1 MPHAPSDTRFDPI
14 LQQGYAA
21 ARAQTGPQT
30 AIVVLHMGDQHC
42 GMVVGSGAQPEHLN
56 LLPLGTQ
63 RTAREQF
70 KTTPPTPL
78 AMENAIQLVED
89 VVTPLRAVI
98 PREAL
103 LFGTNATVR
112 EIARISG
119 VAPGAPLS
127 LEAVERSFNRLAA
140 VVEGSPAAHQGL
152 PTSNAFA
159 AALLILREFMHHL
172 QFAQI
177 VVLHGQ

>member
-1 MPHAPSDTRFDPI
+1 MPHVPSDTRFEPI

-21 ARAQTGPQT
+21 ARAQAGPQA

-42 GMVVGSGAQPEHLN
+42 GMAVGSGAQPEHLK

-70 KTTPPTPL
+70 KATPPTPL

-89 VVTPLRAVI
+89 VVMPLRALI

-103 LFGTNATVR
+103 LFGTDAAVR
-112 EIARISG
+112 EIAQLSG
-119 VAPGAPLS
+119 AAPGSPLS
-127 LEAVERSFNRLAA
+127 LEAMERSFNRLTA

-152 PTSNAFA
+152 PASNEFA